1 MKKKQTL
8 LEHNQLIFSLAERLR
23 DDVWDYDTAIA
34 RCKMEGVWDG
44 DYMRYLDDKSK
55 SKTAIK
61 RKIVDLKQELEKL
74 SKRL

>member
-1 MKKKQTL
+1 MKKQTL

-23 DDVWDYDTAIA
+23 DDVWDYANA
-34 RCKMEGVWDG
+34 LAKCKEENTWEG

-55 SKTAIK
+55 SKAAIK
-61 RKIVDLKQELEKL
+61 RKIVDLRQELEKL

>member
-1 MKKKQTL
+1 MKKQTIL
-8 LEHNQLIFSLAERLR
+8 DHNQLIFSLAERLR
-23 DDVWDYDTAIA
+23 DDVWDYGTAIA
-34 RCKMEGVWDG
+34 KCKSEGVWEG